1 MPFPIEM
8 RGLSRSHHSPGILR
22 HNSLTTLRRN
32 ELPRRKQ
39 AVYQEALQE
48 ARAKGRGMNPVGDSS
63 DASRNRRLR
72 CEKAWS

>member
-8 RGLSRSHHSPGILR
+8 SGLSPAHHSPGILR

-32 ELPRRKQ
+32 ELPRRKRT
-39 AVYQEALQE
+39 VYQEALQE
-48 ARAKGRGMNPVGDSS
+48 AYLKERGMDPVGDSS

-72 CEKAWS
+72 CEEAWS